1 MIIFATLFGSLL
13 VFIFIGVPVGFSM
26 IGAST
31 LVLAISRGGL
41 EAVPFDMIAQRT
53 LYGVN
58 NFTLLAI
65 PAFLLIGRL
74 MNASG
79 ISDRVFDVARAL
91 VGHLRGGLGH
101 VNVLSSMLFAGMSG
115 SAVADAG
122 GLGPVQ
128 MRAMEKDGYDRGF
141 AAAVT
146 ASSATIGPIIPP
158 SIPAVIYGALAGVS
172 IADVFLG
179 SIVPGL
185 LMGLGMMI
193 LVAMISSRRNYPV
206 KQRASLPEM
215 GRAIMRGTLPM
226 LSPII
231 IIAGILSG
239 LFTPTEA
246 SAVALVYTLVLA
258 IVIYRTVGFRD
269 LWRIFRDTAVDTA
282 ALLVI
287 IAGSAI
293 YAWVLA
299 RYQVTSDITAFL
311 SDNIESVIVLLLLLN
326 LFILIV
332 GCFIDSVPAL
342 FLLTP
347 LLTPLIQQY
356 GIDPVHFGVMMIFNL
371 MIGLVTP
378 PVGTVLFTVARVA
391 QIPFGKLVREIL
403 PFYVPLFG
411 MLLAITFLPWLVT
424 FVPQLFLR

>member
-1 MIIFATLFGSLL
+1 MTILAALFVTLL
-13 VFIFIGVPVGFSM
+13 VLCFIGVPVGFAM
-26 IGAST
+26 IGSSIA
-31 LVLAISRGGL
+31 VLAVSRGIDGI
-41 EAVPFDMIAQRT
+41 PFDMVAQRT

-65 PAFLLIGRL
+65 PAFLFIGRL

-128 MRAMEKDGYDRGF
+128 MRAMERDGYDRGF

-146 ASSATIGPIIPP
+146 ASSSTIGPIIPP

-172 IADVFLG
+172 IAEVFLG
-179 SIVPGL
+179 SILPGL
-185 LMGLGMMI
+185 LMGGAMMA
-193 LVAMISSRRNYPV
+193 LVAFISARRGYPV
-206 KQRASLPEM
+206 ARRATFAEI
-215 GRAIMRGTLPM
+215 GRALARGILPI
-226 LSPII
+226 LSPLII
-231 IIAGILSG
+231 IGGILSG

-246 SAVALVYTLVLA
+246 SAVALVYTLVIA
-258 IVIYRTVGFRD
+258 VAVYRTVGPRE
-269 LWRIFRDTAVDTA
+269 LWVAFKETAVDTA

-293 YAWVLA
+293 YSWVLA

-311 SDNIESVIVLLLLLN
+311 GATIESPWVLLLLLN
-326 LFILIV
+326 LFILVI

-347 LLTPLIQQY
+347 LLTPLLAQY
-356 GIDPVHFGVMMIFNL
+356 GIDPVHFGVVMIFNL

-378 PVGTVLFTVARVA
+378 PVGTVLFTVSRVA
-391 QIPFGKLVREIL
+391 NIPFGTLVREIT
-403 PFYVPLFG
+403 PFYIPLFG
-411 MLLAITFLPWLVT
+411 ALILIT
-424 FVPQLFLR
+424 FVPWIVSAVPDLFLR